1 VTDRRAGAELL
12 DAVTAGRDAK
22 GEGLVVDD
30 RVAVLVAVDSHRD
43 RDNLHLLGRSW
54 PDP

>member
-22 GEGLVVDD
+22 GDRLVVDD
-30 RVAVLVAVDSHRD
+30 RVAVDSHRD